1 MPHGSDF
8 RNCENVAEK
17 PAVPAA
23 HGGAGKNTRFLV
35 GMEVRVSDSAPD
47 KKQAGQEGVVIQ
59 IAEAVSTAVVSLN
72 KGKGKERIRVDLSLL
87 EPFIPDIDEACKLLV
102 PGETE
107 KLARM
112 KDYIENDEDN
122 VMVQFGDGSCREVP
136 LEQLCKVRV

>member
-1 MPHGSDF
+1 MPHSESAF
-8 RNCENVAEK
+8 QNSENVAEK
-17 PAVPAA
+17 PVEPAA
-23 HGGAGKNTRFLV
+23 GDGRKNTRFLV

-47 KKQAGQEGVVIQ
+47 KKQAGQEGVIIQ
-59 IAEAVSTAVVSLN
+59 IQPAFNAAIISLQS
-72 KGKGKERIRVDLSLL
+72 KETISVALALL
-87 EPFIPDIDEACKLLV
+87 EPFIPDVDEACKLLV

-122 VMVQFGDGSCREVP
+122 VVVQFGDGSCREVP